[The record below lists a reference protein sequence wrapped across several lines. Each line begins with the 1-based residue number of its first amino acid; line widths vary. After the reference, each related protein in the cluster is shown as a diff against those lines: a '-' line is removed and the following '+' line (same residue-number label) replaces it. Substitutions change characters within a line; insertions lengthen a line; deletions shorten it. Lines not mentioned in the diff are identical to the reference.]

1 MTARAPLVAGAPTAQ
16 CPAAVRTEAPVPQR
30 MGAASVPLASED
42 PYVREVRLG
51 SYPKDF

>member
-1 MTARAPLVAGAPTAQ
+1 MTACAPLVAGAPTAQ

-30 MGAASVPLASED
+30 MAAASVPLASEG